1 MYQIVTSLL
10 PLDDTTER
18 TALTGPATRVHH
30 DAVASRLGVLRSLE
44 IQPTPHTGEG
54 SAPKTLRIGAW
65 NLERCKYPDA
75 SVALLHE
82 AGVDIVLVSEM
93 DYGMARSGNINT
105 TRYVAQRFGAGYA
118 FAVEFVELGLGNDQE
133 MALFKGQT
141 NSHGYHGN
149 AIISKVEFRNPDVI
163 AIGDPG
169 SWFCHDWHH
178 RRLGQRN
185 CVTVTIDPQ
194 STPVKL
200 MSVHLENLST
210 PGQRRVQMQRILET
224 LDPAEPVIIAG
235 DMNTSAL
242 PDMASEP
249 DWFSRAPLYEP
260 LFELMATSGFDWQ
273 EANSTD
279 QTRRIINDGRPLPL
293 PRRIDWFFV
302 RGIRAS
308 NAITWPAVTRDGLVL
323 SDHELITIDVELG

>member
-30 DAVASRLGVLRSLE
+30 DAVASTLGVLRSLE

-163 AIGDPG
+163 AIGVPG
-169 SWFCHDWHH
+169 
-178 RRLGQRN
+178 
-185 CVTVTIDPQ
+185 
-194 STPVKL
+194 
-200 MSVHLENLST
+200 
-210 PGQRRVQMQRILET
+210 
-224 LDPAEPVIIAG
+224 
-235 DMNTSAL
+235 
-242 PDMASEP
+242 
-249 DWFSRAPLYEP
+249 
-260 LFELMATSGFDWQ
+260 
-273 EANSTD
+273 
-279 QTRRIINDGRPLPL
+279 
-293 PRRIDWFFV
+293 
-302 RGIRAS
+302 
-308 NAITWPAVTRDGLVL
+308 
-323 SDHELITIDVELG
+323 